1 MPLFVL
7 VFLFLPAL
15 LTAEPLFRAVS
26 WGMAPDQVEITE
38 LSQAQV
44 VRGQQEDDVAYL
56 NYQVRFFD
64 EEHQLQYGFEN
75 QELKQISLVW
85 LGSGRDFRR
94 RERPLRVAEA
104 IFEQWKVKLN
114 DQFGLGYTT
123 DQKNL
128 KKVEWKTSK
137 ELVELSVMN
146 VGQLPLL
153 KIRLKNID
161 SRLDGSKV
169 DNKEIR

>member
-1 MPLFVL
+1 MPVFFLSLILFPTVM
-7 VFLFLPAL
+7 F
-15 LTAEPLFRAVS
+15 AEPLFRGVS
-26 WGMAPDQVEITE
+26 WGMTPDQVEITE

-44 VRGQQEDDVAYL
+44 VPGQQKDTVAYL
-56 NYQVRFFD
+56 NYQLRFFE

-85 LGSGRDFRR
+85 LVSGRDFRR

-104 IFEQWKVKLN
+104 IFEQWVTKLD
-114 DQFGLGYTT
+114 DQFGPGHRV

-137 ELVELSVMN
+137 ELVHLSLMN

-153 KIRLKNID
+153 KIRLKNTESGLTRSKID
-161 SRLDGSKV
+161 SE
-169 DNKEIR
+169 EIR

>member
-1 MPLFVL
+1 MPVFLLCLILFPAVL
-7 VFLFLPAL
+7 V
-15 LTAEPLFRAVS
+15 AEPLFRGVS

-44 VRGQQEDDVAYL
+44 VPGQQKATVAYL
-56 NYQVRFFD
+56 NYQVRLFE

-94 RERPLRVAEA
+94 SERPLRVAEA
-104 IFEQWKVKLN
+104 IFEQWIAKID
-114 DQFGLGYTT
+114 DQFGPGHRV

-128 KKVEWKTSK
+128 KKVEWKTSR
-137 ELVELSVMN
+137 ELVHLSLMN

-153 KIRLKNID
+153 KVRLKNVKPA
-161 SRLDGSKV
+161 LDRSKV
-169 DNKEIR
+169 DSKETQ